1 MILRDDLLMFERDK
15 IDPSLD
21 LQRIELTIPFNNNN
35 NNSCNNTT
43 NQPISYLVLLDLFI
57 HLFCQLVV

>member
-35 NNSCNNTT
+35 NSCNNTT